1 MGTIDISIGS
11 LLAGLLLMIIPVY
24 FLWKYRTGMVKST
37 ITALA
42 RMVGQLFLVGLYL
55 KYLFLWDNPFLNVV
69 WVIIMVFVATETAL
83 TRTKLKRSIM
93 MCPIMVGFVTG
104 AILVGFYF
112 LGIVL
117 ELNNVF
123 SVQYFIPV
131 LGILMGNMLGVNV
144 IALNTFY
151 SHLRRESTYYYFMLG
166 NGATVQEAVS
176 PFVKQAL
183 VRAFS
188 PAIANM
194 AVMGLVALPGTMIGQ
209 ILGGSTPDVAIKY
222 QMMII
227 VITTSA
233 SMLSIAVTLYLVRRL
248 AFDVDALRERR
259 VLAVVDRALGEAH
272 GHDRARAELL
282 RPMYGHV
289 FLFTGRDDAVDEAE
303 RERFLGAHLT
313 PAPDQLLGA
322 CRPDQS
328 RQPLGGTTTGNDAE
342 QDLGLAEPR
351 GLPRD
356 A

>member
-1 MGTIDISIGS
+1 MGTIDISIGN

-37 ITALA
+37 VTALA

-55 KYLFLWDNPFLNVV
+55 KYLFLWDNPFLNVA

-227 VITTSA
+227 VITISA

-248 AFDVDALRERR
+248 AFDADGCIKNV
-259 VLAVVDRALGEAH
+259 
-272 GHDRARAELL
+272 
-282 RPMYGHV
+282 
-289 FLFTGRDDAVDEAE
+289 
-303 RERFLGAHLT
+303 
-313 PAPDQLLGA
+313 
-322 CRPDQS
+322 S
-328 RQPLGGTTTGNDAE
+328 R
-342 QDLGLAEPR
+342 
-351 GLPRD
+351 
-356 A
+356 

>member
-1 MGTIDISIGS
+1 MGTIDISIIN
-11 LLAGLLLMIIPVY
+11 LLLGLLLMIIPLF
-24 FLWKYRTGMVKST
+24 FLWKYRTGMVKT
-37 ITALA
+37 TVVALA

-55 KYLFLWDNPFLNVV
+55 KYLFLWDNPFLNAA

-93 MCPIMVGFVTG
+93 MCPIMVGFVT
-104 AILVGFYF
+104 AALLVGFYF

-117 ELNNVF
+117 QLNNVF

-151 SHLRRESTYYYFMLG
+151 SHLRRESTYYYYMLG
-166 NGATVQEAVS
+166 NGATVSEAVA

-227 VITTSA
+227 VITISA
-233 SMLSIAVTLYLVRRL
+233 SMLSIAVTLALVKRM
-248 AFDVDALRERR
+248 AFDRD
-259 VLAVVDRALGEAH
+259 
-272 GHDRARAELL
+272 
-282 RPMYGHV
+282 
-289 FLFTGRDDAVDEAE
+289 GRMKNV
-303 RERFLGAHLT
+303 
-313 PAPDQLLGA
+313 
-322 CRPDQS
+322 S
-328 RQPLGGTTTGNDAE
+328 R
-342 QDLGLAEPR
+342 
-351 GLPRD
+351 
-356 A
+356 